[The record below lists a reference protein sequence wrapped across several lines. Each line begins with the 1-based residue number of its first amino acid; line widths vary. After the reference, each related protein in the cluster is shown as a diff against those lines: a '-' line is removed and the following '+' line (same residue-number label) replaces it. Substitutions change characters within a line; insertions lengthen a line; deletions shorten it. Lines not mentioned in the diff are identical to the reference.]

1 MHSQSG
7 NPEWAGALFER
18 WDSRLEF
25 SPHPEHLFTSERP
38 ERLIFNSGIMDDLDS
53 LTVAE
58 LKQLLKEKGFQS
70 PIRKQKASLHI
81 VGMRRSQDVG

>member
-1 MHSQSG
+1 
-7 NPEWAGALFER
+7 
-18 WDSRLEF
+18 
-25 SPHPEHLFTSERP
+25 
-38 ERLIFNSGIMDDLDS
+38 MDDLDS